1 MNDVTDKVSESTT
14 VKPGTELIWDRIR
27 ASVVLF
33 FKGEPISFYPLD
45 SNENS
50 EANAVSAAV
59 QLVNGEGRKF

>member
-1 MNDVTDKVSESTT
+1 MNDVTDKVSKSTD

-33 FKGEPISFYPLD
+33 SNGEPVSFHSLD
-45 SNENS
+45 SFRNS
-50 EANAVSAAV
+50 ETGAVTAGI